1 MIDSARICA
10 FLQVTDRA
18 KAKEFYVDVLGLA
31 FVSEDPFALV
41 VDSNGI
47 RIRIGEVPDLKP
59 AQVTVLGWDVANIED
74 AFADL
79 SAKGIEFQKY
89 GFPGQDERGIWT
101 TPNGDKVAWFKDPS
115 GNVLSIAQHA

>member
-10 FLQVTDRA
+10 FLQVTDRP

-47 RIRIGEVPDLKP
+47 HIRIGEVPDLKP